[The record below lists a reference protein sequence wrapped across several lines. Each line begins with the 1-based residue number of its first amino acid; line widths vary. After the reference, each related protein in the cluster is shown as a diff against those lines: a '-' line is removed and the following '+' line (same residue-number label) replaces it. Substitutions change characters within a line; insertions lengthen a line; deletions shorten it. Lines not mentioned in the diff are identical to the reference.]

1 MWNDR
6 LGRWATR
13 SLQVLIVVALV
24 ALAIWALVQVDL
36 LVVPVLIAIILAA
49 AAAPLVGWLRR
60 HGVSPILAAWITLL
74 GGITVLGG
82 IVTLIVF
89 AEPNPAHD
97 ALARLERELGDDLL
111 VVTQN
116 VDDLHA
122 CRSPPNS

>member
-1 MWNDR
+1 M
-6 LGRWATR
+6 L
-13 SLQVLIVVALV
+13 VPLV
-24 ALAIWALVQVDL
+24 ASQVVGVGLPSATPEAFDRDSDTVQRFYDARRRAA
-36 LVVPVLIAIILAA
+36 VL
-49 AAAPLVGWLRR
+49 
-60 HGVSPILAAWITLL
+60 
-74 GGITVLGG
+74 
-82 IVTLIVF
+82 